1 MINVKIVRSLSGKI
15 TGFTVENHG
24 ESIVCAAVSM
34 LVLNTVNSIEVLTKD
49 NFTCDYNEN
58 GGFLTF
64 SCDNPSAQT
73 EGIRILLDAMY
84 LGLTTAKE
92 EYPKEI
98 EIKEI
103 RQ

>member
-1 MINVKIVRSLSGKI
+1 MIRVKIFRESGKI

-34 LVLNTVNSIEVLTKD
+34 LVLNTVNSIGSLTED

-64 SCDNPSAQT
+64 SLTDPESRSD
-73 EGIRILLDAMY
+73 GIGILLDAMY
-84 LGLTTAKE
+84 LGLTSTKTE
-92 EYPKEI
+92 HPDEI

-103 RQ
+103 FST